1 MKKILVWDVPT
12 RLVHWL
18 LVVSFA
24 GAFATADSE
33 RLRHLHIL
41 FGVTMLVAI
50 LFRLVWGLTG
60 TRYARFASFAFG
72 PRAVLRYLGGLAT
85 LRTTRHVGHPPAASW
100 AIWLM
105 LLTGLA
111 VGLSGYAA
119 QTGGG
124 DALEEAH
131 EALAW
136 SLLTVVV
143 VHVAGVLL
151 ASVLHRE
158 NLVAA
163 MITGRKRGDARE
175 GIRRS
180 RWLVGA
186 VLAALVVAIWLQ
198 AVPVPGLDRGRTAS
212 LGTVHH
218 EDD

>member
-1 MKKILVWDVPT
+1 LPT
-12 RLVHWL
+12 VFGEITRRSAICL
-18 LVVSFA
+18 LV
-24 GAFATADSE
+24 
-33 RLRHLHIL
+33 R
-41 FGVTMLVAI
+41 
-50 LFRLVWGLTG
+50 
-60 TRYARFASFAFG
+60 
-72 PRAVLRYLGGLAT
+72 
-85 LRTTRHVGHPPAASW
+85 PPAASW

-105 LLTGLA
+105 LLLGLA

-119 QTGGG
+119 QAGGG
-124 DALEEAH
+124 DALEDAH

-136 SLLTVVV
+136 SLLAVVA

-175 GIRRS
+175 AIWRS

-186 VLAALVVAIWLQ
+186 VLAALVASVWLEAI
-198 AVPVPGLDRGRTAS
+198 PVPGLDRGRTAS